1 MTQQGGLFG
10 GEPTGQKV
18 QRAEVMEK
26 TKEELLEELMA
37 ELKEDLAKGRKQVA
51 AKEDT
56 VGSYVNISQWI
67 SNICRHSEL

>member
-1 MTQQGGLFG
+1 M
-10 GEPTGQKV
+10 
-18 QRAEVMEK
+18 QRAEVKEK

-56 VGSYVNISQWI
+56 VESYVNISQ
-67 SNICRHSEL
+67 